1 MEHRKADKERIKQE
15 ICRQPY
21 EKANVLQCHGI
32 VAQPEKPEQP
42 KEPSRKHSKTIE
54 KTKKKQKNQGSGQT
68 MGMYAACVSS

>member
-42 KEPSRKHSKTIE
+42 KERSRKHSKTIE
-54 KTKKKQKNQGSGQT
+54 KIKKKKQGSGQT

>member
-42 KEPSRKHSKTIE
+42 KDPCRKHSKTIE
-54 KTKKKQKNQGSGQT
+54 ITETRIWET
-68 MGMYAACVSS
+68 MGMYAACLPS